1 MKMCG
6 QENWIFWY
14 NIIVSL
20 ATNGSSSVSKRT
32 KVWCRTSD
40 ILNHVAGQYMCSV
53 TKGVQLQGFIKMD
66 PLLKQSGVAR
76 LSKFTPGK
84 QHEFMMGKTNYLKCL
99 KWAQWDTFFFFH
111 I

>member
-1 MKMCG
+1 
-6 QENWIFWY
+6 
-14 NIIVSL
+14 
-20 ATNGSSSVSKRT
+20 
-32 KVWCRTSD
+32 
-40 ILNHVAGQYMCSV
+40 MCSV

-99 KWAQWDTFFFFH
+99 K
-111 I
+111 